1 MVPEP
6 DSERCVSKDVG
17 PPRGWIVRSH
27 IGWIGEQNIPYMGV
41 ETSPYIL
48 ILKLLRK
55 STERKSQRR
64 QYLLAVGVGLGYSK
78 NNLDGSKVQM
88 VAMIQMHQK
97 SDVILKEN

>member
-1 MVPEP
+1 MVSEP

-27 IGWIGEQNIPYMGV
+27 IGWIGEQNIPYKGV
-41 ETSPYIL
+41 ETSRCIC

-55 STERKSQRR
+55 STERKSQRI
-64 QYLLAVGVGLGYSK
+64 QYLLAVGLGYSK